1 MKLFKKIVL
10 WCLAV
15 SFAFAALE
23 FAAIPSFACVP
34 LILAAL
40 LIVPIQ
46 RIQDFIH
53 KFLNGKAKVVA
64 IIVLFFL
71 AVFISPGTDAFEK
84 LAEPT
89 QTVEVTATPTVQPT
103 IEPTPTPTPTP
114 TPEPTPTP
122 TAESAEPTTKP
133 SAKPAAPA
141 EKPSHVHSFN
151 AATCTSPKTCTV
163 CGATEGSANGH
174 KWKAATPSAPKTC
187 TVCGATE
194 GSALDIA
201 GKENYHGHVYTG
213 GDNSVKYHYEA
224 ECAGKYSHEI
234 TWGEVHSRGLDPC
247 SKCVLK

>member
-10 WCLAV
+10 WYLAA
-15 SFAFAALE
+15 SFAFTAVA
-23 FAAIPSFACVP
+23 FAVIPSFACIP
-34 LILAAL
+34 LILVAL
-40 LIVPIQ
+40 LIVPID
-46 RIQDFIH
+46 RVQDFIH
-53 KFLNGKAKVVA
+53 KFLNGKTKIAA
-64 IIVLFFL
+64 IIVLLILTGFTSPDTDFF
-71 AVFISPGTDAFEK
+71 EE

-89 QTVEVTATPTVQPT
+89 QTMAVTAAPTVQPT
-103 IEPTPTPTPTP
+103 IEPTPTPTP

-122 TAESAEPTTKP
+122 TAEATVSTPKPT
-133 SAKPAAPA
+133 AKPAAST
-141 EKPSHVHSFN
+141 EKPSHVHSFS
-151 AATCTSPKTCTV
+151 AATCTSPKKCTV
-163 CGATEGSANGH
+163 CGATEGSASGH

-234 TWGEVHSRGLDPC
+234 TWGEVQSRGLTPC
-247 SKCVLK
+247 GKCVLK